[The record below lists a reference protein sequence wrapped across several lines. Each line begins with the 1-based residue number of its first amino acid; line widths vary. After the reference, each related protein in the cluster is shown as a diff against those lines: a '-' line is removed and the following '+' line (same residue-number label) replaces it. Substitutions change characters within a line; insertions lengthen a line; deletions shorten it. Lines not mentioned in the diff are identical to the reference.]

1 MPAASP
7 ALSSVPVAFD
17 GAPLR
22 AAMAEMPSAVTVI
35 TGWNTDGSP
44 AGSTLSAVS
53 SLSLDPPLMLACF
66 HRDSRTLG
74 ALGVGRGFLIHVL
87 AAGQDDL
94 AAVFAGKGDKFAQV
108 AWEKGLL
115 GMPQLPGCQ
124 TVIACEVAAH
134 LPGGDHVIVTGAVR
148 DISHDAVRGAMLYHR
163 RAFHALPQP
172 REA

>member
-1 MPAASP
+1 VDAA
-7 ALSSVPVAFD
+7 AFD
-17 GAPLR
+17 GAHLR

-53 SLSLDPPLMLACF
+53 SLSMDPPLMLACF

-74 ALGVGRGFLIHVL
+74 ALDVGRGFLIHVL
-87 AAGQDDL
+87 AAGQDEL

-108 AWEKGLL
+108 DWERGLL

-124 TVIACEVAAH
+124 TVIACEVEAH

-148 DISHDAVRGAMLYHR
+148 DISHDAGRGAMLYHR
-163 RAFHALPQP
+163 RAFHALPQA